1 MIIPWVRI
9 VWISDQKGY
18 GLVASRPIPKGTVT
32 FAQDGLDIVIPND
45 GIDRVDPQLMEY
57 VEKYSYEDYLGNH
70 IVSWDLAKYMN
81 HDDDA
86 NTLTTGYGFEVA
98 VRDIEEGEE
107 VTDDYRIFSTH
118 HDTNFIHE
126 NRRIEEIKP
135 WPDHLLAHW
144 DSRVLDAL
152 LVAGVQEQPLLGFVP
167 DKAWK
172 SVCKLSQKAE
182 TYRSVSE
189 SLPLRY
195 KMVAFPSPV
204 RKARKSR
211 SSLGAAKNLLA
222 GDLTV
227 PTNRL
232 KAMGAIR

>member
-57 VEKYSYEDYLGNH
+57 VEKYSYEDYLGNR

-107 VTDDYRIFSTH
+107 VTDDYRIFSTL
-118 HDTNFIHE
+118 HDTNLIHE

-144 DSRVLDAL
+144 DSRVKESL
-152 LVAGVQEQPLLGFVP
+152 LRLPRTEQPLLSFIQP
-167 DKAWK
+167 DTWNELRKLPR
-172 SVCKLSQKAE
+172 KLSS
-182 TYRSVSE
+182 YRSVSE

-195 KMVAFPSPV
+195 KIQ
-204 RKARKSR
+204 
-211 SSLGAAKNLLA
+211 
-222 GDLTV
+222 T
-227 PTNRL
+227 
-232 KAMGAIR
+232 AIVLESCA

>member
-1 MIIPWVRI
+1 MATI
-9 VWISDQKGY
+9 VDLTAINLG
-18 GLVASRPIPKGTVT
+18 R
-32 FAQDGLDIVIPND
+32 DIGVI
-45 GIDRVDPQLMEY
+45 R
-57 VEKYSYEDYLGNH
+57 
-70 IVSWDLAKYMN
+70 
-81 HDDDA
+81 
-86 NTLTTGYGFEVA
+86 EVA
-98 VRDIEEGEE
+98 EKAEMQVVAATGLYWTEEPWLMAWSPDRLAEYFVRDIEEGEE
-107 VTDDYRIFSTH
+107 ITDDYRIFSTH

-152 LVAGVQEQPLLGFVP
+152 LVSGIQEQPLLGFVP
-167 DKAWK
+167 DKAWR
-172 SVCKLSQKAE
+172 SVCKLYQKPE

-195 KMVAFPSPV
+195 KMVAFPSPAP
-204 RKARKSR
+204 KARKSR
-211 SSLGAAKNLLA
+211 PSLGAAKNLLA

-227 PTNRL
+227 PTNRW

>member
-57 VEKYSYEDYLGNH
+57 VEKYSYEDYLGNR

-98 VRDIEEGEE
+98 VRHIEEGEE
-107 VTDDYRIFSTH
+107 VTDDYRIFSTL

-144 DSRVLDAL
+144 DSRVKESL
-152 LVAGVQEQPLLGFVP
+152 LNITKTEQPLLSFIQPVTWNELCRLTKKP
-167 DKAWK
+167 
-172 SVCKLSQKAE
+172 LS
-182 TYRSVSE
+182 YRSVSE

-195 KMVAFPSPV
+195 KMH
-204 RKARKSR
+204 
-211 SSLGAAKNLLA
+211 AATALEA
-222 GDLTV
+222 CV
-227 PTNRL
+227 
-232 KAMGAIR
+232 